1 MDLESADKNSFSKDS
16 NNDRFEAINLIQS
29 IEKRLPLDQKYK
41 ALLQKAQLF
50 QLLGQEKRAEEILTR
65 VKKEAPA
72 NSDESLSATEFLAD
86 YYFSLSQFSFS
97 RQLYAEIQASRKN
110 NDFSEYRL
118 AWCDLNLGSEST
130 AVTRLETVLSK
141 KSIDPSLKKEAA
153 RDIVIFYSRQPYNPD
168 NIEKIKLFSEKNDLQ
183 ENLGLYKDELKRLG
197 KRKEAAIVLTEFL
210 KYSKTKEMTLT
221 AKADLFESFASL
233 GQKAKA
239 NAILAEI
246 VIVKCGDQ
254 CPDIHLRIH
263 RSLRYWANLEIPNPS
278 PELIN
283 SFILYSK
290 LKPVDQSAMLFGTK
304 VFQDSKN
311 YAPAV
316 TLMSV
321 IIANT
326 KDPKI
331 LENALQ
337 AQVDSAVKSKD
348 SKLREIAFKNYLDK
362 GSDRSLKTQ
371 IQLDLIQALLDN
383 KNYPEA
389 EKYALAAY
397 SQNPDNQ
404 IGEMLLLVYKNSNQ
418 SRKEKELNF
427 RMSKGDV
434 KSEYFRNYK
443 RISLAEIKN
452 RIDTSKATES
462 DMVMLIDL
470 SDKNSSNSEKF
481 RILND
486 AFLIAMKNE
495 KFPEL
500 KKISVQ
506 LAQLA
511 PSLGS
516 ADRKLAYEKRILV
529 ADLELDFAT
538 SLYFERQIE
547 SPDSSNKLFRI
558 AMKARLS
565 DSPNL
570 KLEADIMKSK
580 DFTNL
585 QKIWILENQLN
596 NSSDPLRLL
605 EINLHLIKN
614 NSTHS
619 KFVLMAMS
627 KNSQAEVER
636 YVKRHPQL
644 NSTFIGL
651 LLTRRDKLENL
662 NLAFNKALKIDI
674 NSNSVVAFGNS
685 LETKISLIRKVD
697 KLAAR
702 ETADPIVK
710 MISLSYLKYLNQSLI
725 SDLNQS
731 KQKLNVG
738 AKNQA
743 VFNAKLDSEIAKLAL
758 KISKTDEQIVA
769 IWKKEQILSE
779 FEQVVSDSYGPQK
792 QALMKEIN
800 YWHTAS
806 VGKSKDLIEDL
817 TSIKSSNSKSLDS
830 YYSSL
835 KRNPFDI
842 SLAQKLAK
850 EEESRGNYLIS
861 TFLVERT
868 RKLGGI

>member
-1 MDLESADKNSFSKDS
+1 
-16 NNDRFEAINLIQS
+16 
-29 IEKRLPLDQKYK
+29 
-41 ALLQKAQLF
+41 
-50 QLLGQEKRAEEILTR
+50 
-65 VKKEAPA
+65 
-72 NSDESLSATEFLAD
+72 
-86 YYFSLSQFSFS
+86 
-97 RQLYAEIQASRKN
+97 
-110 NDFSEYRL
+110 
-118 AWCDLNLGSEST
+118 
-130 AVTRLETVLSK
+130 
-141 KSIDPSLKKEAA
+141 
-153 RDIVIFYSRQPYNPD
+153 
-168 NIEKIKLFSEKNDLQ
+168 
-183 ENLGLYKDELKRLG
+183 
-197 KRKEAAIVLTEFL
+197 
-210 KYSKTKEMTLT
+210 
-221 AKADLFESFASL
+221 
-233 GQKAKA
+233 
-239 NAILAEI
+239 
-246 VIVKCGDQ
+246 
-254 CPDIHLRIH
+254 
-263 RSLRYWANLEIPNPS
+263 
-278 PELIN
+278 
-283 SFILYSK
+283 
-290 LKPVDQSAMLFGTK
+290 
-304 VFQDSKN
+304 
-311 YAPAV
+311 
-316 TLMSV
+316 
-321 IIANT
+321 
-326 KDPKI
+326 
-331 LENALQ
+331 
-337 AQVDSAVKSKD
+337 
-348 SKLREIAFKNYLDK
+348 
-362 GSDRSLKTQ
+362 
-371 IQLDLIQALLDN
+371 
-383 KNYPEA
+383 
-389 EKYALAAY
+389 
-397 SQNPDNQ
+397 
-404 IGEMLLLVYKNSNQ
+404 
-418 SRKEKELNF
+418 
-427 RMSKGDV
+427 
-434 KSEYFRNYK
+434 
-443 RISLAEIKN
+443 
-452 RIDTSKATES
+452 
-462 DMVMLIDL
+462 
-470 SDKNSSNSEKF
+470 
-481 RILND
+481 
-486 AFLIAMKNE
+486 
-495 KFPEL
+495 
-500 KKISVQ
+500 
-506 LAQLA
+506 
-511 PSLGS
+511 
-516 ADRKLAYEKRILV
+516 
-529 ADLELDFAT
+529 
-538 SLYFERQIE
+538 
-547 SPDSSNKLFRI
+547 
-558 AMKARLS
+558 MKARLS